1 MGNYERKSSNITN
14 VIHGNQDGSDHID
27 RDVQHRIRVFGDIRT
42 HNTATTAGVITTP
55 SVENG
60 I

>member
-1 MGNYERKSSNITN
+1 MN
-14 VIHGNQDGSDHID
+14 HGGRDGSDRVD